1 MELTIGPLSLIFF
14 STWPFRNHFFT
25 CRLKIGNNLFKLK
38 ESGNV
43 TYIEAFSK
51 IASLIDADEPSS
63 YDVVIEHLLEDI
75 KKEMSEN
82 AFVILD
88 KISMFYNLGM
98 PTKTTMKFIRE
109 IQKHAVKK
117 GCIIVTCS
125 KSYSKLGMD
134 EQDDFVHEDD
144 EAFLSYLSHG
154 ATLNIVVRP
163 LSTGKSMNVTGN
175 MIFLWNLPNQNGLP
189 KYYQFRLEEKDVKV
203 FSAGT
208 SNAVL

>member
-1 MELTIGPLSLIFF
+1 M
-14 STWPFRNHFFT
+14 
-25 CRLKIGNNLFKLK
+25 FKLK

-43 TYIEAFSK
+43 TYIEGFSK
-51 IASLIDADEPSS
+51 IASLIDDTDQKS
-63 YDVVIEHLLEDI
+63 YDVLIEHLLEDI

-88 KISMFYNLGM
+88 KISLFYNLGM
-98 PTKTTMKFIRE
+98 PTKSTMKFITE

-117 GCIIVTCS
+117 GCLIVTCS
-125 KSYSKLGMD
+125 KSYSKLGMT
-134 EQDDFVHEDD
+134 EQEDFVHDD
-144 EAFLSYLSHG
+144 DAFLSYLSHC

-163 LSTGKSMNVTGN
+163 LSSGKSMNVTGN
-175 MIFLWNLPNQNGLP
+175 MIFLWNLPNHNLP

>member
-1 MELTIGPLSLIFF
+1 MNFFFCIHGFFVNRF
-14 STWPFRNHFFT
+14 STY
-25 CRLKIGNNLFKLK
+25 RLKIGNNLFKLK

-51 IASLIDADEPSS
+51 IASLIDANELSS
-63 YDVVIEHLLEDI
+63 YDVVIEHLLEEI

-88 KISMFYNLGM
+88 KISIFYNLGM

-109 IQKHAVKK
+109 LQKHAVKK
-117 GCIIVTCS
+117 GCLIVTCS
-125 KSYSKLGMD
+125 KSYSKLGLAD
-134 EQDDFVHEDD
+134 QDDFIHDD
-144 EAFLSYLSHG
+144 DDGFLSYLSPC

-163 LSTGKSMNVTGN
+163 LSSGKSMNVTGN
-175 MIFLWNLPNQNGLP
+175 MIFLWNLPTNPNLMP

>member
-1 MELTIGPLSLIFF
+1 MNFFFCIHGFFVNRF
-14 STWPFRNHFFT
+14 STY
-25 CRLKIGNNLFKLK
+25 RLKIGNNLFKLK

-51 IASLIDADEPSS
+51 IASLIDANELSS

-88 KISMFYNLGM
+88 KISLFYNLGM
-98 PTKTTMKFIRE
+98 PTKSTMKLIRE
-109 IQKHAVKK
+109 IQKHAMKK
-117 GCIIVTCS
+117 GCLIVTCS
-125 KSYSKLGMD
+125 KSYSKLGMT
-134 EQDDFVHEDD
+134 EQEDFVHDD
-144 EAFLSYLSHG
+144 AFLSYLSHC

-163 LSTGKSMNVTGN
+163 LSSGKSMNVTGN
-175 MIFLWNLPNQNGLP
+175 MIFLWNLPNHNLP

>member
-1 MELTIGPLSLIFF
+1 MNFFFCIHGFFVNRF
-14 STWPFRNHFFT
+14 STY
-25 CRLKIGNNLFKLK
+25 RLKIGNNLFKLK

-51 IASLIDADEPSS
+51 IASLIDANELSS
-63 YDVVIEHLLEDI
+63 YDVVIEHLLEEI

-88 KISMFYNLGM
+88 KISIFYNLGM

-109 IQKHAVKK
+109 LQKHAVKK
-117 GCIIVTCS
+117 GCLIVTCS
-125 KSYSKLGMD
+125 KSYSKLGLAD
-134 EQDDFVHEDD
+134 QDDFIHDD
-144 EAFLSYLSHG
+144 DGFLSYLSPC

-163 LSTGKSMNVTGN
+163 LSSGKSMNVTGN
-175 MIFLWNLPNQNGLP
+175 MIFLWNLPTNPNLMP